1 MGQCRG
7 DGLIDGS
14 GHLAVAQFGLGLAFE
29 LRFLYL
35 DRNYS
40 GKSFAEVV
48 AVDLEF
54 YFGEHTRIF
63 RVLFQR
69 TCQCTSETGQVR
81 PTLDRVDVV
90 DVRVDILREARIVLH
105 RHLYRNAVALRVD
118 IDRVVDQ

>member
-1 MGQCRG
+1 MRGTISRALRAACRAVAAKITLLTTERGIFGVFFEVMGQCRG

-48 AVDLEF
+48 TVDLEF
-54 YFGEHTRIF
+54 YFG
-63 RVLFQR
+63 
-69 TCQCTSETGQVR
+69 
-81 PTLDRVDVV
+81 
-90 DVRVDILREARIVLH
+90 
-105 RHLYRNAVALRVD
+105 
-118 IDRVVDQ
+118 